1 MQIMLIGFSLQVAI
15 MAVSLGV
22 SMPKIVAGFYC
33 KAADLPAEMVIY
45 RCAEHVRLQCR
56 PGVDAWVL

>member
-1 MQIMLIGFSLQVAI
+1 MQIMLIGFGLQVAI
-15 MAVSLGV
+15 MTVSLGV

-45 RCAEHVRLQCR
+45 RCAEYVRLQ
-56 PGVDAWVL
+56 